1 MYDESRDFYAQ
12 MVHIPRRRFARCFG
26 RDYGNIAMRY
36 FPHNNKEKETLKF
49 RRFFFDFPFLPARFP
64 SPRMLFGLGA
74 SHLSCALVSE
84 LGTHANELSQQ
95 TIQIIDTPAYDIGV
109 FLMMH
114 KNGVQCLI

>member
-12 MVHIPRRRFARCFG
+12 MVHIPRRRFARCFA
-26 RDYGNIAMRY
+26 RDYGNIASDISY
-36 FPHNNKEKETLKF
+36 IKKETLKF
-49 RRFFFDFPFLPARFP
+49 RRFFDFPFVPARFS
-64 SPRMLFGLGA
+64 SPRMVFSSGP
-74 SHLSCALVSE
+74 SHLPCALVGE